1 MMRPSLLIGQCAVGL
16 LAATVANAAVPTWTP
31 LEGVLLSS
39 AGGPAAD
46 GNYTATFTYQ
56 DAGGAVAWSEAGVTL
71 AVKGGQFQAKLGA
84 KNPLLPALFAKPL
97 QLVLQIGS
105 DPALAAVQVGS
116 VAVALRAG
124 VAEEL
129 DCSGCIKAA
138 HLDPT
143 VTQGFVKSTDLQTYA
158 KTTDLSAYAKT
169 ADLSSFAKAA
179 DLADYVKAASLAK
192 VAGTGAYADLVD
204 KPALAKVA
212 TTGSYTDLI
221 NTPVLPKLGAAC
233 GTGLVLRGLKADG
246 SYDCTSTSLT
256 AADLPPDGLNEVSGG
271 MLTTQF
277 SEVSASS
284 NVPLDIPD
292 GFAAGVSD
300 ELTIGDLGTA
310 ESLSVSVD
318 LTNSDLSK
326 VRVYVYDPNGVKY
339 TLHDQNGSGTALKTT
354 YPDPTKLAAGDL
366 SAWIG
371 KNPKGK
377 WTINV
382 ADLVGPSGA
391 KDGKLIGW
399 SVGVKT
405 LSTSRVAATGGLQ
418 FANSD
423 APKVPCSASTFGTIY
438 ASPKA
443 MALLV
448 CNGMEYV
455 PLSLQA
461 VGTAQSPGKSCKD
474 IKTKAPASADG
485 IYWLTVAGVATQVY
499 CDMTTKGGGWALVS
513 YGYRASTG
521 GTDVYYLPNANQGSW
536 EPATRS
542 GKAAV
547 NAVEMLKAGS
557 EVALTVT
564 NGGSAVTGN
573 LLDYELAYTWTK
585 PSSYNT
591 FSLPLVT
598 TGSVQVSVTE
608 LKANSTFNALTFD
621 NRPQVSCSGH
631 TGGTSY
637 ERQFIGFN
645 SATHYGVCGSDPVS
659 SNGMV
664 VWYGDGYSPT
674 TSGGKGNPARAGSF
688 GFWIR

>member
-1 MMRPSLLIGQCAVGL
+1 MSG
-16 LAATVANAAVPTWTP
+16 AAASAQASVPTNTAI
-31 LEGVLLSS
+31 EGVLLSS

-46 GNYTATFTYQ
+46 GNYTVAISIYGAET
-56 DAGGAVAWSEAGVTL
+56 GGSAVWTESGVTI
-71 AVKGGQFQAKLGA
+71 AAKGGQFSYQAGA
-84 KNPLLPALFAKPL
+84 KTPLSAATLSLASAW
-97 QLVLQIGS
+97 IG
-105 DPALAAVQVGS
+105 VQVGS
-116 VAVALRAG
+116 DPELPRKPLGASPFALRAAI
-124 VAEEL
+124 AEGL
-129 DCSGCIKAA
+129 DCTGCLKAG
-138 HLDPT
+138 HLDT
-143 VTQGFVKSTDLQTYA
+143 GILQPYA
-158 KTTDLSAYAKT
+158 KSSDLGAYAKSADLSAYAKT
-169 ADLSSFAKAA
+169 ADLSSFAKAT
-179 DLADYVKAASLAK
+179 DLADYVKASSLAK
-192 VAGTGAYADLVD
+192 VAGTGAYADLID
-204 KPALAKVA
+204 KPTLAKVA
-212 TTGSYTDLI
+212 TSGSYADLL
-221 NTPVLPKLGAAC
+221 NAPVLPKLGAAC
-233 GTGLVLRGLKADG
+233 GTGLVMRGLKSDG
-246 SYDCTSTSLT
+246 SYDCISTSIT

-271 MLTTQF
+271 LLTTQF
-277 SEVSASS
+277 NEVSASS

-326 VRVYVYDPNGVKY
+326 VRVYVYDPNGTKY
-339 TLHDQNGSGTALKTT
+339 TLHDQSGSGTALKAT

-366 SAWIG
+366 STWIG

-377 WTINV
+377 WSINV

-391 KDGKLIGW
+391 KDGKLLGW

-423 APKVPCSASTFGTIY
+423 IPKVPCSPSTFGTTY

-448 CNGMEYV
+448 CNGTEYA
-455 PLSLQA
+455 PLSLQ
-461 VGTAQSPGKSCKD
+461 VIGTAQSPGKSCAD
-474 IKTKAPASADG
+474 IKAKSPTSADG
-485 IYWLTVAGVATQVY
+485 MYWLTVAGAATQVY

-521 GTDVYYLPNANQGSW
+521 GTDVYFLPSSNQGSW
-536 EPATRS
+536 EPATRN
-542 GKAAV
+542 GKGAI
-547 NAVEMLKAGS
+547 NAVEMLKAGT

-564 NGGSAVTGN
+564 NGGNAVAGN
-573 LLDYELAYTWTK
+573 LLDYELAYTWAK
-585 PSSYNT
+585 PASYNT

>member
-1 MMRPSLLIGQCAVGL
+1 MMHPSLLLALGTAGL
-16 LAATVANAAVPTWTP
+16 LAAPLAQAAVPTWTP
-31 LEGVLLSS
+31 VEGVLLSS

-84 KNPLLPALFAKPL
+84 KNPLLPAVFAKPM
-97 QLVLQIGS
+97 QLLLQIGS
-105 DPALAAVQVGS
+105 DPALPAVQVGS

-129 DCSGCIKAA
+129 ECNGCIKAG
-138 HLDPT
+138 HLDPS
-143 VTQGFVKSTDLQTYA
+143 VTQGLVKSTDLQP
-158 KTTDLSAYAKT
+158 YAKT
-169 ADLSSFAKAA
+169 ADLSSYAKAA

-192 VAGTGAYADLVD
+192 VAASGSYADLGD
-204 KPALAKVA
+204 KPTLAKVA
-212 TTGSYTDLI
+212 TSGSYADLA
-221 NTPVLPKLGAAC
+221 NAPVLPKLGAAC

-246 SYDCTSTSLT
+246 SYDCISTSIS
-256 AADLPPDGLNEVSGG
+256 AADLPADGLNEVSGG

-277 SEVSASS
+277 TEVSASS
-284 NVPLDIPD
+284 NAPLDIPD
-292 GFAAGVSD
+292 GFPAGVSD
-300 ELTIGDLGTA
+300 ELTVGDLGTA
-310 ESLSVSVD
+310 EGLTLSVD
-318 LTNSDLSK
+318 LVNSDLSK
-326 VRVYVYDPNGVKY
+326 VRVNVYDPSGVKY
-339 TLHDQNGSGTALKTT
+339 TLYDQGGSGTALKTT
-354 YPDPTKLAAGDL
+354 YPDPTKLVSGDL
-366 SAWIG
+366 GTWVG

-382 ADLVGPSGA
+382 ADLVGPSGG
-391 KDGKLIGW
+391 KDGKLLGW

-405 LSTSRVAATGGLQ
+405 LSNSRVASTGGLQ

-423 APKVPCSASTFGTIY
+423 TPKVPCTASTFGTTY

-448 CNGMEYV
+448 CNGTEYV

-461 VGTAQSPGKSCKD
+461 IGTAQSPGASCKD
-474 IKTKAPASADG
+474 IKTKAPASPDG
-485 IYWLTVAGVATQVY
+485 VYWLAVAGVATQVY

-521 GTDVYYLPNANQGSW
+521 GTDVYYLPNAKQGTW
-536 EPATRS
+536 EPASRS
-542 GKAAV
+542 GKGAID
-547 NAVEMLKAGS
+547 AVELLKSGS

-564 NGGSAVTGN
+564 NAGSAVTGN
-573 LLDYELAYTWTK
+573 LLAYELAYTWTK
-585 PSSYNT
+585 PASYNT

-598 TGSVQVSVTE
+598 TNSVQVSVTE

-631 TGGTSY
+631 TGGTAY

-645 SATHYGVCGSDPVS
+645 SATHYGVCGSDPVT